1 MKYKISK
8 DYNKW
13 RLDKFLAEMLPKT
26 TRSQIKKK
34 IQSGLVLVNK
44 KKPTVHEFVKTGDK
58 IEVKEEKV
66 KKAVKKVKK
75 VFTKDHSK
83 ELFKQIKIIDDQ
95 PDFLIINKPAN
106 LLVHPT
112 ETSEEKTLVDWL
124 VKNFPK
130 LKKVGEDPARPA
142 IIHRL
147 DKETS
152 GLMVIPKNQEMFD
165 YLKSQFKTR
174 LVFKKYFAL
183 VYGQLENKE
192 DEIGF
197 RIGRSSTKGSMAAHP
212 FNSKMGKEAL
222 TRYEVIKEYTK
233 FSLLDI
239 NPKTGRTHQIRVHLF
254 AINHPVVGDKLY
266 KSKKYKPAEINRM
279 FLQAYYLKFTDT
291 QNNEMEYQIDLEK
304 KLNEFLINMERTG

>member
-8 DYNKW
+8 NYNKW
-13 RLDKFLAEMLPKT
+13 RLDKYLAEMLPET

-34 IQSGLVLVNK
+34 IRSGLVLVNG
-44 KKPTVHEFVKTGDK
+44 KKPTVHEFIKIGDK
-58 IEVKEEKV
+58 IELKEEKV
-66 KKAVKKVKK
+66 KKAAKKIIK
-75 VFTKDHSK
+75 VFTKNHSK

-95 PDFLIINKPAN
+95 PGFLVIYKPAN

-130 LKKVGEDPARPA
+130 LKKVGEDPSRPA

-147 DKETS
+147 DKDTS
-152 GLMVIPKNQEMFD
+152 GLMVIPKSQEMFD

-174 LVFKKYFAL
+174 RVFKKYFAL

-192 DEIGF
+192 DEIAF
-197 RIGRSSTKGSMAAHP
+197 RIGRSSTKGAMAAHP
-212 FNSKMGKEAL
+212 FNSEMGKEAM
-222 TRYEVIKEYTK
+222 TRYEVIKEYNK
-233 FSLLDI
+233 YSLLDI

-254 AINHPVVGDKLY
+254 AINHPVVGDTLY
-266 KSKKYKPAEINRM
+266 KSKKIKPAEINRM

-291 QNNEMEYQIDLEK
+291 QNNEMEYQIDLEDD
-304 KLNEFLINMERTG
+304 LNNFILKT